1 MKKLTERDIV
11 AFVVDFVRKVQE
23 VDECLLDDYGECS
36 IFRWGNKKITLYD
49 IYAGDL
55 TVDDVLEKCGVT
67 DETVGDFSGYE
78 DCVAYLSA
86 DGELYEMMYYCEAYG
101 RGGKKAKAI
110 LKAARVAANSN
121 GLYFE
126 WGDGSLL
133 FFDIHESE
141 NE

>member
-23 VDECLLDDYGECS
+23 VDECLLDDYGEWS

-49 IYAGDL
+49 IYAGAL
-55 TVDDVLEKCGVT
+55 TIDDVLENCET
-67 DETVGDFSGYE
+67 TEETVNDFTGHD
-78 DCVAYLSA
+78 DCVAYLIIEG
-86 DGELYEMMYYCEAYG
+86 DLYEMMYNCEAYG
-101 RGGKKAKAI
+101 RGGKKTKAI

-126 WGDGSLL
+126 WGGGSLL
-133 FFDIHESE
+133 FFDIHEFE